1 MKRIHMKRRDFL
13 KSSAAAAMLMS
24 LGKNSFADAGT
35 YSTELKKALQYNM
48 LPKALSD
55 EDKFKLALDCGFEG
69 IEVVHRIEDLDE
81 AKALGELSRQIG
93 TPIHS
98 VSFGG
103 WDMPYSDP
111 NPRVIKRAHEAMRTA
126 LRVTN
131 ALQADTI
138 LLVPVVVNKKATV
151 EQAWERSLK
160 HIPELIPL
168 AEEMKVVIALEEV
181 WNGFLL
187 DSADEFARYVDEFDS
202 PWIQAYFDVGNVVKY
217 GDPVEWIRT
226 LGKRINKIHLKD
238 FRREGEEWTNLRD
251 GDVDWPAVRKAIDDI
266 GYEGFL
272 TTELKGGDEAYLKD
286 LGERCDLIIA
296 GK

>member
-1 MKRIHMKRRDFL
+1 MKKIHMKRRDFL
-13 KSSAAAAMLMS
+13 KSSAAAAMVMS
-24 LGKNSFADAGT
+24 LGKRAFADGGN
-35 YSTELKKALQYNM
+35 YSTKLQKALQYSM
-48 LPKALSD
+48 LPKNLSD

-69 IEVVHRIEDLDE
+69 IEVNPIEDLDH
-81 AKALGELSRQIG
+81 AKALGELSREIG

-98 VSFGG
+98 ICFGG
-103 WDMPYSDP
+103 WDMPFSDP
-111 NPRVIKRAHEAMRTA
+111 DPKVIQRGLEAARTA
-126 LRVTN
+126 LRAAN
-131 ALQADTI
+131 ALQADTV

-168 AEEMKVVIALEEV
+168 ADEMKVVIAIEEV

-187 DSADEFARYVDEFDS
+187 DSASEFARYVDEFDS
-202 PWIQAYFDVGNVVKY
+202 PWIQAYFDVGNVVKF

-238 FRREGEEWTNLRD
+238 FRKKGEKWTNLRD

-266 GYEGFL
+266 GYNGFL
-272 TTELKGGDEAYLKD
+272 TTELGGGDEAYLRD